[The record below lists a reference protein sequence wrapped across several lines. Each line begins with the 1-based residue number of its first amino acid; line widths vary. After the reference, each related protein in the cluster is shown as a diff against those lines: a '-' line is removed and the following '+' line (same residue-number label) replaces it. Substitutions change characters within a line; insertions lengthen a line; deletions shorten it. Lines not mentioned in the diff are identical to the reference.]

1 MEEYK
6 PNSHLSKDDPKKV
19 EGEAIPEKKVGKVV
33 SGSVK
38 TKKKSGLTKFTDAFI
53 QEDAENVKSYI
64 FMEVLVPALKK
75 AISDVVTNGIDMIL
89 YGEMGRSKKNSPGSK
104 VSYRN
109 YYEDRRDDRR
119 YAPTRPRDGYDYD
132 DIILPNRG
140 EAEEVL
146 SRMDELIATYGL
158 VSVADLY
165 DLVGIAG
172 SYTDNKYGW
181 TDIRNAS
188 VVRVRDGY
196 VIKLPRAL
204 PLN

>member
-104 VSYRN
+104 VSYRS

-119 YAPTRPRDGYDYD
+119 YALTRQRAGYDYD
-132 DIILPNRG
+132 DIILPNQR
-140 EAEEVL
+140 
-146 SRMDELIATYGL
+146 
-158 VSVADLY
+158 
-165 DLVGIAG
+165 
-172 SYTDNKYGW
+172 KFCQGW
-181 TDIRNAS
+181 TS
-188 VVRVRDGY
+188 
-196 VIKLPRAL
+196 
-204 PLN
+204 